1 MQIGAGFGACSRD
14 WGPLQRQWGR
24 PVAVQPFWCRS
35 ETSRL
40 VAQAELWA
48 LATALLG
55 FCATRHSRLAVQSA
69 VMKPCGP
76 CAALPHTKGP
86 RTKWGLG
93 STLRT
98 PRPLWATKR
107 GRQGQHV

>member
-1 MQIGAGFGACSRD
+1 MGGRAASFEGTVARLGAEPRLRPVRERSAAKCRLEQALGACSRD

-55 FCATRHSRLAVQSA
+55 SYCDETASLTVQSA

-76 CAALPHTKGP
+76 CAAPPHT
-86 RTKWGLG
+86 
-93 STLRT
+93 
-98 PRPLWATKR
+98 
-107 GRQGQHV
+107 